1 MRRALQ
7 KGFTLIELMIVVAI
21 VGILAAIAIPQYQD
35 YTIRSQVTEG
45 LSLASGLETAML
57 DYYNSVGTWPTG
69 ATGGGTALNYSGN
82 ITGQYVSSIT
92 TTGGGIA
99 ITYSSTAPYKANA
112 LINGQILGINA
123 GTTAAGDVVWLCGP
137 TALGTP
143 PTGTTPVGAVA
154 TTFTNKTKY
163 LPKNCQ

>member
-57 DYYNSVGTWPTG
+57 DFYNSSGTWPTG
-69 ATGGGTALNYSGN
+69 VSGGGAALSYAGA
-82 ITGQYVSSIT
+82 ITGQYVSGIT
-92 TTGGGIA
+92 TTGGGITV
-99 ITYSSTAPYKANA
+99 TYSSASPYKANSN
-112 LINGQILGINA
+112 LNGKTLGINA
-123 GTTAAGDVVWLCGP
+123 GTTAAGDIVWLCG
-137 TALGTP
+137 TTNTSTP
-143 PTGTTPVGAVA
+143 PTGTTAVGAAV
-154 TTFTNKTKY
+154 TNVTTKY